1 MVRLWSIHPRYLD
14 PVGLVALWREAL
26 LAQAVLRGLT
36 RGYTRHPQLI
46 RFREHAEPEVAI
58 GAYLRSIAD
67 EAERRGYSFDRSKI
81 ASAASVT
88 SIEVGHGQLRFEW
101 EHLIA
106 KVRGRN
112 PAWYESIASVKKP
125 LPHPIFAIVRGSVAE
140 WERANAARG

>member
-46 RFREHAEPEVAI
+46 RFREHDEPEVAI
-58 GAYLRSIAD
+58 AAYLRSIAD
-67 EAERRGYSFDRSKI
+67 EAEGRGYSFDRSRI

-88 SIEVGHGQLRFEW
+88 SIEVANGQLRFEW

-112 PAWYESIASVKKP
+112 SAWYESIASVKKP
-125 LPHPIFAIVRGSVAE
+125 LPHPIFAIVRGAVAE
-140 WERANAARG
+140 WERTNAARG